1 MAGRETAKPQS
12 SHSTLKKDR
21 LIKVFDL
28 FFDTDHYYIK
38 RPSIVKQIRFDNRTF
53 YAKFERIEEPLTPL
67 LLQQHL
73 NKQYTIAVPL
83 LKEGLTDY
91 LVLEYKGEEHQRFA
105 PLVKHLFGTLGITD
119 YHIYRGRDE
128 EKIQVFIKVNHLTL
142 EEADAQLQAISDKLK
157 QRLTKRWKTLPSTQL
172 PEEYNIVTLPYSPI

>member
-1 MAGRETAKPQS
+1 M
-12 SHSTLKKDR
+12 R
-21 LIKVFDL
+21 LVAWCEEWYIKVFDL
-28 FFDTDHYYIK
+28 EFETDHYYIK
-38 RPSIVKQIRFDNRTF
+38 RPSIVEQIRFDNRTF

-128 EKIQVFIKVNHLTL
+128 EKIQVFIKVNHLSLTEA
-142 EEADAQLQAISDKLK
+142 EEQLQAISDKLK

-172 PEEYNIVTLPYSPI
+172 PEAYNIVTLPYSPI